1 MSHEIDFGCLPELTT
16 EVFCLPT
23 IVPTTPNPSQLWK
36 VEHLYVTKRGAV
48 KPLSEHV
55 HVSHS
60 LRKITGLRIGLPTL
74 TSGWPIFELLIL
86 ATLRSTIDFVNE
98 RTSPKSFGFYYT
110 PSSDLL
116 SGVEQ

>member
-1 MSHEIDFGCLPELTT
+1 MFHEIDFGCSPELTT
-16 EVFCLPT
+16 EVFCLPK
-23 IVPTTPNPSQLWK
+23 IVPTPPNPSQ
-36 VEHLYVTKRGAV
+36 VEQLYVTKWGAV

-86 ATLRSTIDFVNE
+86 VTLHSTIDFVNE

-110 PSSDLL
+110 PSLDLL
-116 SGVEQ
+116 SGAEQ